1 MVIPSRTLTTSGFLN
16 EADKGGIVID
26 VRAPIEYAEDH
37 IPGAISWPLFSD
49 AERSVIGTLY
59 KQKGKEKALEKGF
72 EIIGPKMA
80 EMARYGRKLFESQ
93 TTKYPLLIHC
103 WRGGMR
109 SQSVAW
115 LLRTASIP
123 AIVLDGGYK
132 AYKSHARSMYDK
144 PLNLAILGGL
154 TGSAK
159 TDVIG
164 ELGKIKGERIVD
176 LEGMAKHFG
185 SAFGNLDGH
194 EQPSSKQFSN
204 LLFSRLREID
214 AWGENPRPI
223 WVENESRTI
232 GKVNLPEPFYTQ
244 MIKSTCFEMERTEDD
259 RVNHL
264 VQMYGDIDRILLA
277 GAFKR
282 ITPKI
287 GLQNASQAQNALDQG
302 DLATA
307 AKIALVYYDKTY
319 SHGLKKRT
327 VFNRTPVNCKGLS
340 PKDCAIHLSKFL
352 TDYNSK

>member
-1 MVIPSRTLTTSGFLN
+1 MVIPPRTLETSEFLD

-49 AERSVIGTLY
+49 AERSEIGTLY
-59 KQKGKEKALEKGF
+59 KQKSKEKAIEKGF

-93 TTKYPLLIHC
+93 TTKQPLLIHC

-115 LLRTASIP
+115 LFRTASIP

-144 PLNLAILGGL
+144 PLNLAVLGGL

-176 LEGMAKHFG
+176 LEGMAQHFG
-185 SAFGNLDGH
+185 SAFGNLEKH
-194 EQPSSKQFSN
+194 EQPTSKQFSN
-204 LLFSRLREID
+204 FLFSRLREID
-214 AWGENPRPI
+214 AWGDNPRPI

-264 VQMYGDIDRILLA
+264 VQMYGDIDRSLLA

-282 ITPKI
+282 ITPKL
-287 GLQNASQAQNALDQG
+287 GGQNANQALDALDQG

-327 VFNRTPVNCKGLS
+327 NVNRTPVNCKGLN
-340 PKDCAIHLSKFL
+340 PKDCALHLSKFL

>member
-59 KQKGKEKALEKGF
+59 KQKGKEKAIEKGF

-264 VQMYGDIDRILLA
+264 VQMYGDIDSSLLA